1 MKNKSITLRLVYSAV
16 FLILAVCEVL
26 IAAYVKDAFIRPYGG
41 DILITILLCAFVRIF
56 FPNGVK
62 LLPMWV
68 FLFSVAV
75 EFGQYFKMVE
85 LLGLGQY
92 EFFRTWMGT
101 SFSFIDI
108 LCYGVGCVLFFLAER
123 LLFRA

>member
-56 FPNGVK
+56 FPSGVK
-62 LLPMWV
+62 LLPLWV

-101 SFSFIDI
+101 SFSVIDI

-123 LLFRA
+123 LLRRA